1 MNRTLLI
8 LIILTCLPVVS
19 GAVEQPDTL
28 LRSGNTLYYE
38 GDLSGTMQNP
48 DSLFRSGSM
57 LYNMGDYSGALEMWQ
72 DIVDSGVYSP
82 ALYYNMGNSA
92 FKSGQIA
99 YSILW
104 YEKALL
110 MKPFHEDIRYNLEIA
125 RSYVTDRFDVVPELF
140 VVRWFRMVS
149 LIFDSN
155 GWVILSIT
163 LFTLCLSLLLWWLFS
178 RDRSVK
184 RKTLAIAILSLTFSL
199 LSLGL
204 YYGNRAVT
212 VKKRAAV
219 ILSSA
224 ETGMSSPRT
233 GGKELFVIHEG
244 TKVRIE
250 EEAGEW
256 LRIRLPDGNVGWIIS
271 NGVAKI

>member
-1 MNRTLLI
+1 MSRALLI
-8 LIILTCLPVVS
+8 LIIFTCIPALS
-19 GAVEQPDTL
+19 GAVEQPDSL
-28 LRSGNTLYYE
+28 LRSSNTLYQE
-38 GDLSGTMQNP
+38 GDFAGTMQNP
-48 DSLFRSGSM
+48 DSLFQSGTT
-57 LYNMGDYSGALEMWQ
+57 LYNLGDYSGALEIWQ

-82 ALYYNMGNSA
+82 ALYYNMGNAA
-92 FKSGQIA
+92 FKSGQTA

-110 MKPFHEDIRYNLEIA
+110 MKPFQEDVKYNLEIA
-125 RSYVTDRFDVVPELF
+125 RSYVTDRFDIIPELF

-149 LIFDSN
+149 LVLDSN
-155 GWVILSIT
+155 GWMILSIT
-163 LFTLCLSLLLWWLFS
+163 LFALSLSLLLWWLFS
-178 RDRSVK
+178 RNISVK
-184 RKTLAIAILSLTFSL
+184 RKALATGVFSLSLAL

-219 ILSSA
+219 ILSPV
-224 ETGMSSPRT
+224 ETGMSSPGT

-244 TKVRIE
+244 TKVKIE

-256 LRIRLPDGNVGWIIS
+256 LRIRLPDGNVGWITS